1 MVFSVVGFENV
12 LRGKCQ
18 LTEQMIVVY
27 EMIES
32 MHRKIQAYVEPFRQI
47 IKEIDP
53 VGCDRRMEYK

>member
-1 MVFSVVGFENV
+1 M
-12 LRGKCQ
+12 
-18 LTEQMIVVY
+18 TEQMIVVY